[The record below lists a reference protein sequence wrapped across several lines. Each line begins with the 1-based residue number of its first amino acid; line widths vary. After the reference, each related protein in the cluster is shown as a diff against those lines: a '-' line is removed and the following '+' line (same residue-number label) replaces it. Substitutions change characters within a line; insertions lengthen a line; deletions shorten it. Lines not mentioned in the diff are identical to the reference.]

1 MSVIEIL
8 NAVKLIPYIFG
19 TLRLQW
25 KTLNSLKSSS
35 MYNGMIEKYVLW
47 DQLLKKEGTIQ
58 YCGKTIVNWEELSL
72 EQ

>member
-1 MSVIEIL
+1 
-8 NAVKLIPYIFG
+8 
-19 TLRLQW
+19 
-25 KTLNSLKSSS
+25 
-35 MYNGMIEKYVLW
+35 MIEKYVLW